1 MGFILVALGFTV
13 GLGKI
18 WRFPTRGGEQGG
30 SFFLL
35 FAVHLVF
42 IAASVA
48 IIMA

>member
-13 GLGKI
+13 GLGKSGVF
-18 WRFPTRGGEQGG
+18 RHEGENKVGA
-30 SFFLL
+30 FLLL